1 MRIGLLGDVHGN
13 HRALKAV
20 LSVASISGLESL
32 LITGDL
38 VGYYDAPLAVLDML
52 RSWKYYL
59 VRGNHEDM
67 LKTARYDD
75 DFLTKVDAKYGAGLR
90 SAIEQLTDKQLDE
103 LCNLPHPLELEI
115 DSCKILLCHGAPWD
129 NNQYVYP
136 DAKPELLERCAQQEY
151 DLIVLG
157 HSHYPMSH
165 RIGKTLVVN
174 PGSVGQPRNGQPGA
188 HWAIFDTETHNLQLC
203 KEEYDY
209 SALVYECKQRNP
221 ELPYLVDVLKRL
233 N

>member
-1 MRIGLLGDVHGN
+1 MKIGLLGDVHGN
-13 HRALKAV
+13 HYALEAV
-20 LSVASISGLESL
+20 LSAASRSKVEVL
-32 LITGDL
+32 LLTGDL
-38 VGYYDAPLAVLDML
+38 VGYYYSPSAVLDML

-67 LKTARYDD
+67 LKMSRYDEN
-75 DFLTKVDAKYGAGLR
+75 FLSKVDAKYGMGLR
-90 SAIEQLTDKQLDE
+90 LAIEQLTNKQLDE
-103 LCNLPHPLELEI
+103 LCNLPHPLDIEV
-115 DSCKILLCHGAPWD
+115 DGCKILLCHGAPWN
-129 NNQYVYP
+129 NNQYIYP
-136 DAKPELLERCAQQEY
+136 DAPKNLLKRCAQQEY

-174 PGSVGQPRNGQPGA
+174 PGSVGQPRNGEPGA
-188 HWAIFDTETHNLQLC
+188 HWAIFDTASNCLDFYSA
-203 KEEYDY
+203 EYDY
-209 SALVYECKQRNP
+209 SALINECKQRNP